1 MESILE
7 EELKEKLKLNQT
19 NKLQAPKTIKYKRPT
34 SAMTSNDEDS
44 NDESHLKRAGKFLS
58 NSALSI
64 GKTAATSVI
73 ATKLAEVFLEQ
84 F

>member
-7 EELKEKLKLNQT
+7 EELKEKLKLNQ
-19 NKLQAPKTIKYKRPT
+19 
-34 SAMTSNDEDS
+34 
-44 NDESHLKRAGKFLS
+44 
-58 NSALSI
+58 